1 MPLFSKLRSKSSQ
14 NTKAKAQPDASNSV
28 VAPPPKP
35 RYVSTWT
42 SSEIVPS
49 EVEELVEVCTAEMK
63 LRGMLHS
70 SLDNLPS

>member
-1 MPLFSKLRSKSSQ
+1 MPLFSKLRSKSAQ
-14 NTKAKAQPDASNSV
+14 NTKKQQPEPSDAV
-28 VAPPPKP
+28 IAPPPKP

-63 LRGMLHS
+63 LRGMDVWPLLVLLS
-70 SLDNLPS
+70 